1 MRQNKTR
8 IVGFLL
14 VGAVITL
21 AVGLIVVKDR
31 RGGLDLAP
39 EIRFGETRPSMD
51 EIPYEG
57 TDLKTTY
64 RTINLVQKHYLDPS
78 RVNPREM
85 LVAAMQ
91 GMQRKISQVLVREEN
106 DELVLILGA
115 SAKRFDLGDVKSPW
129 VMLQQI
135 REMFA
140 FVKEGVPDTDVDF
153 QEVEYAVIGSMLET
167 LDPHSALLPPDM
179 YRDMKDKTQGEF
191 GGLGVVISLR
201 DGALTVISP
210 IDGTPASKAGLKSGD
225 KIVKIGETSTVSM
238 PLNDAVNLMRGKPG
252 TAVVLWILRKEW
264 EEPRSFE
271 IVRAIIQVD
280 SVESEMLSGRVG
292 YVRIKDFQGNT
303 VADLL
308 EHMGGLAQKGT
319 RGLVL
324 DMRNNPG
331 GLLSAAIEVSDIFLK
346 AGVIVTTAGQSP
358 TDRDIRRAKDT
369 GDEATYPVVV
379 LVNSGSASASEIVAG
394 ALKNQGRALVV
405 GERTFGKGSVQVLY
419 DYNDGSALKLTTA
432 QYLTPGDI
440 SIQSVGVVPHVEIL
454 PMRADTEML
463 DLKVEAG
470 YRESDL
476 DHHLE
481 EEITASMRV
490 GRPSKTVR
498 YLWEPP
504 AKKKKKPG
512 KDDQPDGKEVPNYD
526 DDEPF
531 VPDFEINLAR
541 DLVVEMV
548 SRNSSAVD
556 VSALD
561 RVLTARNERE
571 QRRLEAS
578 LKKMGIDWRVGS
590 NDGDVDLAVSVRI
603 SGEDDLVAGSP
614 ATLEVMATNNGPGTL
629 YRLLATTRSDFR
641 ALADRELAFGRMGPG
656 ESVSKTLEFK
666 VPKDIESQT
675 DDVLITFEDT
685 FMRSLPSTALRFR
698 LKELPAPRFAYS
710 IQMVDSEGGNGDGFL
725 QAGEKVKLLV
735 DIENV
740 GEGKAMSSYATLK
753 SISGKEVF
761 LLNGRGKPGEISR
774 GERKQVV
781 FEFEVKPTFE
791 RDVARFELV
800 VMDLDLKVYS
810 MEKISF
816 EISPPIQVLQ
826 IEPRMLA
833 VQGDSVEVREAPA
846 GDARVVAALEGKGAI
861 EISAKAGD
869 FYRIEIEEGRPGWV
883 FIRSFADPEG
893 EDPEAIRPSLV
904 INAPPALVLDEIESV
919 VRRST
924 IRITGRASDESRVRD
939 IYIYVGDSKVFF
951 KPNTDPDNPRE
962 LQFVAEVEIKKG
974 LNYITIVAE
983 ETPALDTRKVIA
995 VRRDRV
1001 DGMPFIRAWNR
1012 PEPEPI
1018 GILPT
1023 VR

>member
-1 MRQNKTR
+1 MLRNKTG
-8 IVGFLL
+8 IVGFIL
-14 VGAVITL
+14 VGVVVTL
-21 AVGLIVVKDR
+21 AVGLIIVKDR

-39 EIRFGETRPSMD
+39 EIRFVENRSSMD

-57 TDLKTTY
+57 TDLRTTY

-78 RVNPREM
+78 RVKPREM

-91 GMQRKISQVLVREEN
+91 GMQRKIAQVLVREEG
-106 DELVLILGA
+106 DDLVLMLGA
-115 SAKRFDLGDVKSPW
+115 SAKHFDLGDVNSPW

-140 FVKEGVPDTDVDF
+140 FVKKGVSDNDVDF
-153 QEVEYAVIGSMLET
+153 QEVEYAVISSMLET

-238 PLNDAVNLMRGKPG
+238 ALNDAVNLMRGKPG
-252 TAVVLWILRKEW
+252 TSVVLWILRKEW
-264 EEPRSFE
+264 EEPRAIE
-271 IVRAIIQVD
+271 IVRAIIQVR

-303 VADLL
+303 AADLL
-308 EHMGGLAQKGT
+308 EHMGGLAQKGA

-331 GLLSAAIEVSDIFLK
+331 GLLKAAIEVSDIFLR

-369 GDEATYPVVV
+369 GDEVTYPVVV

-394 ALKNQGRALVV
+394 ALKNQGRALVA

-419 DYNDGSALKLTTA
+419 DYHDGSALKLTTA

-454 PMRADTEML
+454 PMRADKEML

-490 GRPSKTVR
+490 GRPSATVR

-504 AKKKKKPG
+504 EVKKKPG
-512 KDDQPDGKEVPNYD
+512 ADDKPEGAGAPDINED
-526 DDEPF
+526 LPF
-531 VPDFEINLAR
+531 EPDFEINLAR
-541 DLVVEMV
+541 DLVVEMI
-548 SRNSSAVD
+548 SQKSSSVD
-556 VSALD
+556 VDALD
-561 RVLTARNERE
+561 SVLTVRNERE
-571 QRRLEAS
+571 QSRLEAS
-578 LKKMGIDWRVGS
+578 LKKLGIDWSIERE
-590 NDGDVDLAVSVRI
+590 DGNVDLAASVRI
-603 SGEDDLVAGSP
+603 SGQDDLVAGSS
-614 ATLEVMATNNGPGTL
+614 AKLEVTLTNNGPGTL

-641 ALADRELAFGRMGPG
+641 ALADRELAFGRLGPS
-656 ESVSKTLEFK
+656 ESVSRILEFK

-675 DDVLITFEDT
+675 DDVLITFEDSL
-685 FMRSLPSTALRFR
+685 MRTLPSTALRFR
-698 LKELPAPRFAYS
+698 LQELPAPRFAYS
-710 IQMVDSEGGNGDGFL
+710 IQMVDSDTGNGDGFL

-735 DIENV
+735 DIDNV
-740 GEGKAMSSYATLK
+740 GEGKAMSTYATLK
-753 SISGKEVF
+753 SLSGKEVF
-761 LLNGRGKPGEISR
+761 LLKGRGKPGEMSS
-774 GERKQVV
+774 GEQKQVV
-781 FEFEVKPTFE
+781 FEFEVKPTFK
-791 RDVARFELV
+791 RDVARFELA

-810 MEKISF
+810 MEKITF
-816 EISPPIQVLQ
+816 EITPPIQVLE
-826 IEPRMLA
+826 IEPRTLA
-833 VQGDSVEVREAPA
+833 ALEDSVEVREAPA
-846 GDARVVAALEGKGAI
+846 GNARVVAILEGKGAV
-861 EISAKAGD
+861 EISAKTGD
-869 FYRIEIEEGRPGWV
+869 FYRIEIAEGRPGWV
-883 FIRSFADPEG
+883 SAKSFADPSG
-893 EDPEAIRPSLV
+893 ELPEAIRPTLV

-924 IRITGRASDESRVRD
+924 IRLTGRATDESRVRD

-962 LQFVAEVEIKKG
+962 LEFVAEVEIKKG

-1001 DGMPFIRAWNR
+1001 DGMPFVRAWNR

>member
-1 MRQNKTR
+1 
-8 IVGFLL
+8 

-21 AVGLIVVKDR
+21 AVGLIIVKDR

-39 EIRFGETRPSMD
+39 EIRFVEDRASMD

-57 TDLKTTY
+57 TDLRTTY

-78 RVNPREM
+78 RVKPREM

-91 GMQRKISQVLVREEN
+91 GMQRKIAQVLVREEG
-106 DELVLILGA
+106 DELVLMLGA

-140 FVKEGVPDTDVDF
+140 FVKEGVSDNDIDF
-153 QEVEYAVIGSMLET
+153 QEVEYAVISSMLET

-210 IDGTPASKAGLKSGD
+210 IKGTPASKAGLKSGD

-238 PLNDAVNLMRGKPG
+238 SLNDAVNLMRGKPG
-252 TAVVLWILRKEW
+252 TSVVLWILRKQW
-264 EEPRSFE
+264 EEPRSVE
-271 IVRAIIQVD
+271 IVRAIIQVQ
-280 SVESEMLSGRVG
+280 SVESEILSGRIG
-292 YVRIKDFQGNT
+292 YVRISDFQGNT
-303 VADLL
+303 AVDLRQQ
-308 EHMGGLAQKGT
+308 MGELAEKGA

-331 GLLSAAIEVSDIFLK
+331 GLLKAAIEVSDIFLR

-369 GDEATYPVVV
+369 GDEVTYPVVV

-394 ALKNQGRALVV
+394 ALKNQGRALVA

-454 PMRADTEML
+454 PMRADKEML

-490 GRPSKTVR
+490 GRPSATVR

-504 AKKKKKPG
+504 AAKKKTG
-512 KDDQPDGKEVPNYD
+512 KGKNDKPDGGGVVD
-526 DDEPF
+526 GDEDMPF
-531 VPDFEINLAR
+531 EPDFEINLAR
-541 DLVVEMV
+541 DLVVEMI
-548 SRNSSAVD
+548 SRKSSAVD
-556 VSALD
+556 VGALD

-571 QRRLEAS
+571 QGRLEAS
-578 LKKMGIDWRVGS
+578 LRKLGIDWSVGREGG
-590 NDGDVDLAVSVRI
+590 NVDLAASVRI
-603 SGEDDLVAGSP
+603 SGEDDLVAGSS
-614 ATLEVMATNNGPGTL
+614 ARLEVTLTNNGPGTL

-641 ALADRELAFGRMGPG
+641 ALADRELAFGRLGPS
-656 ESVSKTLEFK
+656 ESVSKILEFK

-675 DDVLITFEDT
+675 DDVLITFEDV
-685 FMRSLPSTALRFR
+685 SQHALPSTALRFR
-698 LKELPAPRFAYS
+698 LQELPAPRFAYS
-710 IQMVDSEGGNGDGFL
+710 IQMVDFESGNGDGFL

-735 DIENV
+735 DIDNV
-740 GEGKAMSSYATLK
+740 GEGKAMSTYATLK
-753 SISGKEVF
+753 SLSGKEVF
-761 LLNGRGKPGEISR
+761 LLKGRGKPGEMSR
-774 GERKQVV
+774 GEQKQVV
-781 FEFEVKPTFE
+781 FEFEVKPTFK
-791 RDVARFELV
+791 RNVARFELA

-816 EISPPIQVLQ
+816 EIKPPIQVLE
-826 IEPRMLA
+826 IEPRTLVA
-833 VQGDSVEVREAPA
+833 KEDSVEVREAPA
-846 GDARVVAALEGKGAI
+846 GDARVVAVLEGKGAV

-869 FYRIEIEEGRPGWV
+869 FYRIEIAEGRPGWV
-883 FIRSFADPEG
+883 SARSFADPKG
-893 EDPEAIRPSLV
+893 ETPEACRFTLV

-924 IRITGRASDESRVRD
+924 IRLTGRASDESRVRD

-962 LQFVAEVEIKKG
+962 LSFVAEVEIKKG

-983 ETPALDTRKVIA
+983 ETPALDTRKVIT

-1001 DGMPFIRAWNR
+1001 DGMPFVKAWNR
-1012 PEPEPI
+1012 TKPEPI